1 MSICYHATGDTAQEH
16 LLETQ
21 HFIRERQNLEVDL
34 GNLHREISNIQNI
47 LMRAQIQNQ
56 IDLLQAKIVR
66 IDKLAEKTMILESLN
81 KVFAEVNSEAATRK
95 SQRIENYKSR
105 SLHSRSLWSKIIIT
119 EFGSAILGISISIFG
134 LLSNDFVLGLRT
146 IGPFEV
152 TVLFGLGLGIGSLKE
167 FVDK

>member
-1 MSICYHATGDTAQEH
+1 M
-16 LLETQ
+16 
-21 HFIRERQNLEVDL
+21 V
-34 GNLHREISNIQNI
+34 
-47 LMRAQIQNQ
+47 
-56 IDLLQAKIVR
+56 
-66 IDKLAEKTMILESLN
+66 
-81 KVFAEVNSEAATRK
+81 
-95 SQRIENYKSR
+95 
-105 SLHSRSLWSKIIIT
+105 IT